1 MSAPTPQ
8 KRRSLREVT
17 FLTLKNAVSLMVG
30 IALLVFLTIM
40 VVGARRWYFALIAS
54 ILLLVNYAVKH
65 YVSLRYKWKAC
76 LYAIDFVLLLA
87 ETYFVGDQYISIM
100 YVLFLS
106 DFYFGGAQLR
116 GAFVYTI
123 CSFAAYIL
131 CIYLAGDFPV
141 GASDVVSFILTQ
153 LLLFI
158 VVFLLVNMLVA
169 VAKRNEKIQQSLKE
183 ITEREE
189 KLREAYKSL
198 EEVTILEERNR
209 IAKRIH
215 DTTGHSITTIIMQ
228 TEAAKLIIDKDPEEA
243 KRVIASA
250 NLQAQSALKEMRE
263 SVRLI
268 SGEEVRFD
276 LIAEIERAIEQT
288 TENTGIVVRTRID
301 ESVQVDVKTAR
312 FLYQALKEGLH
323 NGIRHG
329 GSTAFF
335 FELSATGN
343 ALNFLLSDNGKGAE
357 NFAPQFG
364 LKKMREE
371 AEELGGSATFRT
383 EKGEGFEI
391 EICLPYIKAGT
402 EKK

>member
-1 MSAPTPQ
+1 
-8 KRRSLREVT
+8 
-17 FLTLKNAVSLMVG
+17 MVG

-141 GASDVVSFILTQ
+141 GASDAVSFILTQ

-364 LKKMREE
+364 LKKMSEE
-371 AEELGGSATFRT
+371 AVELGGDATFRT

-391 EICLPYIKAGT
+391 EICLPYIKSGT

>member
-1 MSAPTPQ
+1 
-8 KRRSLREVT
+8 
-17 FLTLKNAVSLMVG
+17 MVG

-100 YVLFLS
+100 YILFLS

-228 TEAAKLIIDKDPEEA
+228 TEAAKLIIDKDPKEA
-243 KRVIASA
+243 KRKIVSA

-335 FELSATGN
+335 FELAVAGDTIN
-343 ALNFLLSDNGKGAE
+343 LLLSDNGKGAE
-357 NFAPQFG
+357 KFTPQFG

-371 AEELGGSATFRT
+371 AEELGGRATFRT

-391 EICLPYIKAGT
+391 EICLPYHKAGA
-402 EKK
+402 EKRQ

>member
-1 MSAPTPQ
+1 MRAPNKRQRRPLSA
-8 KRRSLREVT
+8 VT
-17 FLTLKNAVSLMVG
+17 YALLKNAVSMIVG
-30 IALLVFLTIM
+30 VTLLVFLTIM
-40 VVGARRWYFALIAS
+40 VFEARQWYFALIAG
-54 ILLLVNYAVKH
+54 ILLLINYVVKNR
-65 YVSLRYKWKAC
+65 VSLRYKWKAC

-116 GAFVYTI
+116 GAFVYTL
-123 CSFAAYIL
+123 CSFVAYVL
-131 CIYLAGDFPV
+131 CIYLAGDFPI
-141 GASDVVSFILTQ
+141 GASSVVSFVLTQ
-153 LLLFI
+153 LVLFA
-158 VVFLLVNMLVA
+158 VVFVLVNMLVA
-169 VAKRNEKIQQSLKE
+169 VAKRNDKIQQSLKE
-183 ITEREE
+183 ITSREE

-243 KRVIASA
+243 KRKIASA

-335 FELSATGN
+335 FELSVAGN
-343 ALNFLLSDNGKGAE
+343 VVNFLLSDNGKGAE
-357 NFAPQFG
+357 NFTPQFG

-371 AEELGGSATFRT
+371 AAELGGTATFRT
-383 EKGEGFEI
+383 EKDEGFEI
-391 EICLPYIKAGT
+391 EICLPYIKTGA

>member
-1 MSAPTPQ
+1 
-8 KRRSLREVT
+8 
-17 FLTLKNAVSLMVG
+17 MVG

-276 LIAEIERAIEQT
+276 LLAEIERAIEQT

-335 FELSATGN
+335 FELAVSGDTIN
-343 ALNFLLSDNGKGAE
+343 LLLSDNGKGAE
-357 NFAPQFG
+357 NFTPQFG

-371 AEELGGSATFRT
+371 AEELGGRATFRT